1 MNPKKYSR
9 LQLVVIMIL
18 FFVSIF
24 LSIKTYRYIQAVSTQ
39 TGITPRILTQL
50 IFDGAD
56 SLKSSDGRINI
67 LLLGIS
73 GGTHEG
79 PDLTDTMIVASV
91 SKKNPALPAGR
102 PSISLLSIPRDIWSE
117 TLKDKIN
124 SAYHYGEEKRKGGGK
139 VLAKAIVEDVTG
151 LVIHYVIVVDFSR
164 FENLI
169 DIVGGVDIVVP
180 KAFIDTEYPIAGKE
194 NDECGGDIT
203 FACRYETVQFQAG
216 FQHMNGSIALKY
228 VRSRHAEGD
237 EGTDFARGNRQ
248 QDVIV
253 ALKEKIMRSKP
264 WLHPNTSLKLLQ
276 IADIATDTDMTIGEQ
291 LTMGKYLLKVKSPA
305 ISRIS
310 IEPLLMNPPSWMYG
324 RYVLVPEK
332 DYEAIHDFIKL
343 SLTQEEER
351 FRQ

>member
-1 MNPKKYSR
+1 MNKQKYSQ
-9 LQLVVIMIL
+9 LQLVAIVIL

-24 LSIKTYRYIQAVSTQ
+24 FGIKIYRYIQGVSTQ

-50 IFDGAD
+50 LFDGVV
-56 SLKSSDGRINI
+56 SLKSTEGRINV
-67 LLLGIS
+67 LLLGMS
-73 GGTHEG
+73 GGSYEG

-91 SKKNPALPAGR
+91 SKIGPA
-102 PSISLLSIPRDIWSE
+102 ISLLSLPRDIWSE

-151 LVIHYVIVVDFSR
+151 LVVHYVIVIDFSK

-180 KAFIDTEYPIAGKE
+180 KAFIDTEYPVAGKE
-194 NDECGGDIT
+194 NDDCGGDIT

-216 FQHMNGSIALKY
+216 YQHMDGKTALRY

-237 EGTDFARGNRQ
+237 EGTDFARGVRQ
-248 QDVIV
+248 QDIIV
-253 ALKEKIMRSKP
+253 ALKEKIMKSKP

-276 IADIATDTDMTIGEQ
+276 IADVATDTDMTIGEQ
-291 LTMGKYLLKVKSPA
+291 LTMGKYLISVQLQA
-305 ISRIS
+305 ITKIS
-310 IEPLLMNPPSWMYG
+310 IEPLLITPPSWMYG

-332 DYEAIHDFIKL
+332 DYETIHAFIK
-343 SLTQEEER
+343 STLTQEEER
-351 FRQ
+351 FQQ